1 MGVISFIQPTLLFLL
16 LLLPISI
23 IIALPRLRRFGRGK
37 VTRTLYNPSSRSV
50 SAISLFLRSAILT
63 CIVLALAGMH
73 TISRNNKLAV
83 AFLIDA
89 SDSVGTTGRE
99 QAVQYVRD
107 AMKAM
112 RIDGNDQAAV
122 VVFGSDAQI
131 EQSLSMGRDLP
142 ALGSQ
147 VRSAGTN
154 VESAIRLGLSLLPN
168 DAARRLVLLSDGKQT
183 AGDADAAARLVK
195 ATNARLDV
203 VILPSVQG
211 PDAAIDRV
219 EAPQRASVGQVI
231 PLRISVRSNTAQR
244 AQLTV
249 YAGPDIVAQES
260 VNLLSGQNEFT
271 IRANATRAGFSSFRV
286 QLTPERDVT
295 PQNNALAAS
304 VIVGGPPRIL
314 LVSPP
319 PQAQQQFGG
328 RSVLADETV
337 NLKVALTAAGIN
349 FEETTPRAMPSEI
362 QSLAA
367 YQAIVLVNVPAR
379 DLSQRTMTSI
389 QSYVRD
395 IGGGLIAIGGPNSF
409 GVGGY
414 FKTPLEDTLPVES
427 QVKDPK
433 RFPSVAMVI
442 VMDKSGSM
450 GVKENGVEK
459 MRIADEAAARVAE
472 IANDD
477 DELTVIAFDTQPVDV
492 IGPFAGRDRAK
503 YIPKILQI
511 ATGGG
516 GIYVYESLLEAERI
530 LDNTSK
536 LTKFVILLA
545 DGNDSEHQPNSRE
558 LARRMRQKGIVMTVV
573 AIGDGS
579 DIGFLKDMAR
589 IGEGRYHFTDRAANL
604 PSIFTEEAA
613 VAQRSY
619 IVEEPFF
626 PKLAN
631 SSAILN
637 GIEQVPQL
645 QGYIASN
652 AKPSA
657 QVLLKAKEDPLL
669 TTWQYGLGRA
679 VAFTS
684 DATGRWGRSW
694 VQWPDFPK
702 FWAQTIRWTILDR
715 SESAVQAR
723 VTQRGDQTMIVADLP
738 TARANEEVKLNAT
751 VIDADGKTQLVP
763 LAQTAPGRYEAEAN
777 LDQSGSYFVRV
788 APSEVNDSV
797 GDATLAYVKPYSNE
811 YSPANVNGEDLL
823 KTWSALGGGELLASP
838 AQAFELS
845 APAAASRTDLSP
857 FLMMLATLLLP
868 LDIGVRRVGTS
879 LRKLFKRDEAAR
891 PTTAL
896 AGVGAASDRPLP
908 RLMTAKARAESA
920 SNAAQGGAAP
930 RAPDL
935 SAANRARI
943 QAQSAQP
950 ASSSL
955 IENEN
960 AAVQKPAPQK
970 PDAPKQPQSA
980 ATAAELLR
988 RKRKQK
994 EQNE

>member
-1 MGVISFIQPTLLFLL
+1 MGVLSFTQPSILL
-16 LLLPISI
+16 LLVLIPLSI
-23 IIALPRLRRFGRGK
+23 LIALPRLRLRRSK
-37 VTRTLYNPSSRSV
+37 LTRPLYNPTSRSV
-50 SAISLFLRSAILT
+50 SVTSFILRSVMLG
-63 CIVLALAGMH
+63 CIVLALSGVQ
-73 TISRNNKLAV
+73 TVSRNSKLAV

-89 SDSVGTTGRE
+89 SDSVGASGRE
-99 QAVQYVRD
+99 QALAYVRD
-107 AMKAM
+107 ALSQM

-122 VVFGSDAQI
+122 VVFGADAQI
-131 EQSLSMGRDLP
+131 ERTLSLSKDL
-142 ALGSQ
+142 AGISAQ
-147 VRSAGTN
+147 VRTAGTN

-183 AGDADAAARLVK
+183 SGDADSAARLVK

-203 VILPSVQG
+203 IALPSVQG

-219 EAPQRASVGQVI
+219 EAPQKASVGQVI
-231 PLRISVRSNTAQR
+231 PLRISVRSNQAQR

-249 YAGPDIVAQES
+249 FSGPDIVSQES
-260 VNLLSGQNEFT
+260 VNVLAGQNEFT
-271 IRANATRAGFSSFRV
+271 VRANATRAGFSSFRV

-295 PQNNALAAS
+295 PQNNSLAAS

-314 LVSPP
+314 LVSQP

-328 RSVLADETV
+328 RAVAADETV
-337 NLKVALTAAGIN
+337 NLKTALTAAGIN

-362 QSLAA
+362 QSLAS
-367 YQAIVLVNVPAR
+367 YQSIVLANVPAR
-379 DLSQRTMTSI
+379 ELSLRTMQSL

-395 IGGGLIAIGGPNSF
+395 IGGGLVAIGGPNSF

-414 FKTPLEDTLPVES
+414 FKTPLEDTLPIES

-450 GVKENGVEK
+450 GVKENGIEK

-477 DELTVIAFDTQPVDV
+477 DELTVMAFDTQPVDV
-492 IGPFAGRDRAK
+492 IGPFPGRDRAK

-516 GIYVYESLLEAERI
+516 GIYILESIIEAERI
-530 LDNTSK
+530 LDNSNK

-545 DGNDSEHQPNSRE
+545 DGNDSEHQQGARE
-558 LARRMRQKGIVMTVV
+558 VARRMRQKGIIMSVV
-573 AIGDGS
+573 ASGDGS
-579 DIGFLKDMAR
+579 DIGFLKDIAR

-604 PSIFTEEAA
+604 PTIFTEEAA

-631 SSAILN
+631 SGQILN
-637 GIEQVPQL
+637 GIEQMPQL
-645 QGYIASN
+645 LGYIASN

-694 VQWPDFPK
+694 VQWQDFPK

-723 VTQRGDQTMIVADLP
+723 LTQRGDQTVIVADLP
-738 TARANEEVKLNAT
+738 NARADEEIKLNAT
-751 VIDADGKTQLVP
+751 VIDADGKSQQVA
-763 LAQTAPGRYEAEAN
+763 LAQTAPGRFEADAN

-788 APSEVNDSV
+788 APSEANDTV
-797 GDATLAYVKPYSNE
+797 GESTLAYVKPYSNE
-811 YSPANVNGEDLL
+811 YSPANVNGDELL
-823 KTWSALGGGELLASP
+823 KTWAALGGGELLDSP
-838 AQAFELS
+838 RKAFELS
-845 APAAASRTDLSP
+845 APAAASRTDLAP
-857 FLMMLATLLLP
+857 WLMLIATLILP
-868 LDIGVRRVGTS
+868 FDIGIRRIGTS
-879 LRKLFKRDEAAR
+879 LRKLIRRNANDTAPQ
-891 PTTAL
+891 PTFAS
-896 AGVGAASDRPLP
+896 AGSNKPLP
-908 RLMTAKARAESA
+908 RLMSVKARVEKAQPA
-920 SNAAQGGAAP
+920 SQP
-930 RAPDL
+930 RPQDL

-943 QAQSAQP
+943 QSQSAQTSQTSGASVFGNEATP
-950 ASSSL
+950 AL
-955 IENEN
+955 K
-960 AAVQKPAPQK
+960 KPAPAAK
-970 PDAPKQPQSA
+970 APQSA

-988 RKRKQK
+988 RKRKVK
-994 EQNE
+994 GDE

>member
-1 MGVISFIQPTLLFLL
+1 MGVISFLQPTLLLLL
-16 LLLPISI
+16 LLLPLSI
-23 IIALPRLRRFGRGK
+23 FIALPRFRRFGRGK
-37 VTRTLYNPSSRSV
+37 TTRPLYNPSSRSV
-50 SAISLFLRSAILT
+50 SVVSLFLRSLMLT

-73 TISRNNKLAV
+73 TVSRNNKLAV
-83 AFLIDA
+83 AFLIDV
-89 SDSVGTTGRE
+89 SDSVGAAGRE

-107 AMKAM
+107 ALKSM

-122 VVFGSDAQI
+122 VVFGNDAQI
-131 EQSLSMGRDLP
+131 EQSLSIGRDLA

-147 VRSAGTN
+147 VRTSGTN
-154 VESAIRLGLSLLPN
+154 VEAAIRLGLSLLPN

-183 AGDADAAARLVK
+183 AGDAESAARLVK

-271 IRANATRAGFSSFRV
+271 VRANATRVGFSSFRV
-286 QLTPERDVT
+286 QLVPERDVT

-328 RSVLADETV
+328 RNVLADETV
-337 NLKVALTAAGIN
+337 NLKVALTAAGID

-362 QSLAA
+362 QSLAG

-395 IGGGLIAIGGPNSF
+395 IGGGLVAIGGPNSF

-414 FKTPLEDTLPVES
+414 FKTPLEDTLPIES

-492 IGPFAGRDRAK
+492 IGPFPGRDRAK

-516 GIYVYESLLEAERI
+516 GIYIYESLLEAERI
-530 LDNTSK
+530 LDNSNK
-536 LTKFVILLA
+536 LTKFMILLA
-545 DGNDSEHQPNSRE
+545 DGNDSEHQQNSRE
-558 LARRMRQKGIVMTVV
+558 LVRRMRQKGIVLTVV

-579 DIGFLKDMAR
+579 DIGFLKDIAR

-652 AKPSA
+652 PKPSA

-684 DATGRWGRSW
+684 DATGRWGRAW

-738 TARANEEVKLNAT
+738 TARANEEVKLTAT
-751 VIDADGKTQLVP
+751 VIDADGKTQNVP

-788 APSEVNDSV
+788 APSEANDTV

-823 KTWSALGGGELLASP
+823 KIWSTLGGGELMASP

-857 FLMMLATLLLP
+857 YLMMLATLLLP

-879 LRKLFKRDEAAR
+879 LRKLLRGKESTR

-896 AGVGAASDRPLP
+896 AGMSAGSDRPLP
-908 RLMTAKARAESA
+908 RLMTAKTRADQASA
-920 SNAAQGGAAP
+920 AAAPSAP
-930 RAPDL
+930 RAPDQ
-935 SAANRARI
+935 SAANRARAM
-943 QAQSAQP
+943 AQSGQL
-950 ASSSL
+950 STSSL
-955 IENEN
+955 LDNDTSG
-960 AAVQKPAPQK
+960 AQKSAPQK
-970 PDAPKQPQSA
+970 TDAPKQPQSA

-988 RKRKQK
+988 RKRKQQDEGVK
-994 EQNE
+994 